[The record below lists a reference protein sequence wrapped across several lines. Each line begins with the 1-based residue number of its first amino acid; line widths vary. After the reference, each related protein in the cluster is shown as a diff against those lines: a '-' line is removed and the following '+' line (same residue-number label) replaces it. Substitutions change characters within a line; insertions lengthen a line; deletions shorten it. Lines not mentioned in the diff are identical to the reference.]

1 MRSRPH
7 AGPVRRVD
15 NDPVVGR
22 VLYLVGGAPRVGKS
36 SLAQRLVA
44 THGIPWL
51 PTDVVRTVLRR
62 VVADIDAVDQ
72 DPVDAERLADLMY
85 PHIEQAAEVC
95 VEEADQFLIEG
106 FELSPSYPGRLRGAL
121 DGIEVRAC
129 FLGNETFSAADL
141 AAYRGPK
148 PQHEQQATDAELSE
162 AAAWIRRRSR
172 QLRAQCRAAGLP
184 YVDVGELGFEAAMR
198 QAGRHL
204 TGFNQARPPTVPHP
218 TEC

>member
-1 MRSRPH
+1 
-7 AGPVRRVD
+7 VRRVD

-62 VVADIDAVDQ
+62 VVADIGAVDQ
-72 DPVDAERLADLMY
+72 DPVDAERLAQVMY

-95 VEEADQFLIEG
+95 VEEADRFLIEG
-106 FELSPSYPGRLRGAL
+106 FELSPFYPDRLRKAL
-121 DGIEVRAC
+121 DGIQVRAC

-172 QLRAQCRAAGLP
+172 QLRAQCHAVGLP

-204 TGFNQARPPTVPHP
+204 TGPTQARPPTVQRPNR
-218 TEC
+218 